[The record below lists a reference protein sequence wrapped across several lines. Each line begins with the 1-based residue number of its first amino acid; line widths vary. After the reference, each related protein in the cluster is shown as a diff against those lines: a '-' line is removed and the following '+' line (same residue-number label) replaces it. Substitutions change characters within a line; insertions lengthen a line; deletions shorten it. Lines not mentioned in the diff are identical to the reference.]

1 MLKFIYSLF
10 FVLCLTACGSNDAAN
25 QETNN
30 PPSTPEQTVP
40 GPAGD
45 ALYPSITM
53 EEMQNMWNNTT
64 SIDYLFYE
72 LPISMNMVE
81 RPAIESTLRQISDKP
96 ARIDPSCKA
105 MGRVFFQNKGEAV
118 AEADFYF
125 TPKCTYFIFM
135 ENQKPVK
142 SNQMTAEGV
151 KFFQNIINSS
161 TQQK

>member
-1 MLKFIYSLF
+1 MLKFTYSLLF
-10 FVLCLTACGSNDAAN
+10 LLCLTACGSNDAAN
-25 QETNN
+25 QNTT
-30 PPSTPEQTVP
+30 PPKTATTAA
-40 GPAGD
+40 PA
-45 ALYPSITM
+45 AEILYPSISI

-72 LPISMNMVE
+72 LPMSMNMVE

-96 ARIDPSCKA
+96 AKISPSCKA
-105 MGRVFFQNKGEAV
+105 MGRVFFQNNGEAL

-142 SNQMTAEGV
+142 SNQMTTEGIE
-151 KFFQNIINSS
+151 FFRNIINSS